1 MEVTS
6 TTQSQTQAAAQAQAA
21 ANSDKGII
29 SSDFD
34 TFLKMLTAQVQ
45 NQDPLN
51 PMDSADFSTQLA
63 TFSGVEQQVKTND
76 LLASLGA
83 QMGILGMAQL
93 ASWIGLEARAAAPAQ
108 FDGTP
113 ISISPN
119 PAVGADR
126 AVLVVRDHNG
136 TEVQRYDFTPSTDE
150 ILWAGVTDNGTPF
163 ASGLYSFEVESY
175 SGDELLSTTK
185 AEVYSEIVEAKSL
198 NGDTV
203 LVLAGGAEISSSAVS
218 GLRNHN

>member
-1 MEVTS
+1 MEVNSAT
-6 TTQSQTQAAAQAQAA
+6 QTQAAAQAQAA
-21 ANSDKGII
+21 ASSDKSVL

-76 LLASLGA
+76 LLTALGT
-83 QMGILGMAQL
+83 QMGIMGMAQL
-93 ASWIGLEARAAAPAQ
+93 ASWIGLEARAATPTQ
-108 FDGTP
+108 FDGAP

-119 PAVGADR
+119 PAVGSDR

-136 TEVQRYDFTPSTDE
+136 TEVQRYDISPTTDE
-150 ILWAGVTDNGTPF
+150 IQWAGVSDGGGPF
-163 ASGLYSFEVESY
+163 ANGQYSFEVESY
-175 SGDELLSTTK
+175 SGDELLSIDKT
-185 AEVYSEIVEAKSL
+185 EVYTEIIEAKSH

-203 LVLAGGAEISSSAVS
+203 LVLYGGAEISSSGIS
-218 GLRNHN
+218 GLRGAG